1 MFRSLLLNKRKRIP
15 MLLAQ
20 LDQLG
25 KASEWSQAGG
35 ILGLVI
41 FALFF
46 LLGSFITAVLWR
58 FIKAEDK
65 RQEFFERLMGQHEK
79 ERESWRDIT
88 NECNATIQANT
99 KAFDDFKD
107 ELSDMSHKI
116 IGALTRNG

>member
-1 MFRSLLLNKRKRIP
+1 
-15 MLLAQ
+15 MLIAQ

-46 LLGSFITAVLWR
+46 LLGSVITAVLWR

-65 RQEFFERLMGQHEK
+65 RQEFFERVMGQHEK
-79 ERESWRDIT
+79 ERQSWQDVT
-88 NECNATIQANT
+88 KECNATIRANT

-107 ELSDMSHKI
+107 ELSDMSRQI
-116 IGALTRNG
+116 VGALSKHG

>member
-1 MFRSLLLNKRKRIP
+1 

-20 LDQLG
+20 LEQLG

-35 ILGLVI
+35 ILGLII

-65 RQEFFERLMGQHEK
+65 RQEFFERVMGQHEK
-79 ERESWRDIT
+79 ERNEWQEIAKESS
-88 NECNATIQANT
+88 AAVQANT
-99 KAFDDFKD
+99 KAFDSFKD
-107 ELSDMSHKI
+107 ELSDMSRQI
-116 IGALTRNG
+116 VGALRTHG